1 MSGADSLV
9 AGDGLR
15 RHDDAADQQ
24 ELYDNL
30 HRNGVMCMISL
41 APTHDRRATDAQKIQ
56 GYELEIPTG
65 CDVIE
70 TDYPYLFQNLDLN
83 RK

>member
-1 MSGADSLV
+1 
-9 AGDGLR
+9 
-15 RHDDAADQQ
+15 
-24 ELYDNL
+24 
-30 HRNGVMCMISL
+30 MCIR
-41 APTHDRRATDAQKIQ
+41 DRRATDAEKIK

-70 TDYPYLFQNLDLN
+70 TDYPYLFQHLNLT

>member
-1 MSGADSLV
+1 
-9 AGDGLR
+9 
-15 RHDDAADQQ
+15 
-24 ELYDNL
+24 
-30 HRNGVMCMISL
+30 MCMISL
-41 APTHDRRATDAQKIQ
+41 APTHDRRATDAEKIK

-70 TDYPYLFQNLDLN
+70 TDYPYLFQHLNLT

>member
-1 MSGADSLV
+1 
-9 AGDGLR
+9 
-15 RHDDAADQQ
+15 
-24 ELYDNL
+24 
-30 HRNGVMCMISL
+30 MCMISL